1 MGAERAEVYGSREN
15 YGLVLC
21 RHCNEIIDTLPT
33 NGVKKLYS
41 LCDSERCRSLQAV
54 PSDIGEEP
62 A

>member
-21 RHCNEIIDTLPT
+21 RYCNEIIDTLPT

-41 LCDSERCRSLQAV
+41 LCDSDRCRTMHARQNAR
-54 PSDIGEEP
+54 GEEP

>member
-21 RHCNEIIDTLPT
+21 RCCNEIIDTIPT
-33 NGVKKLYS
+33 NGIKKLYS
-41 LCDSERCRSLQAV
+41 LCDSDRCRTLDRNQY
-54 PSDIGEEP
+54 DLGEKP